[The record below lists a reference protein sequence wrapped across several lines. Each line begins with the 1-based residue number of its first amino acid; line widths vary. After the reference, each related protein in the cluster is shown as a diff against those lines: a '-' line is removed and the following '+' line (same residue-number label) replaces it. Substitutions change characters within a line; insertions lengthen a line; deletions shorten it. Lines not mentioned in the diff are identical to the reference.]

1 MINSLKTYHY
11 FYFLVSFLFFAEILS
26 AKSEISLSDKKLTE
40 IITTQER
47 FFSQSKS
54 ENKPS
59 LKEMTRQAQEI
70 VTAYES
76 YLSHNPEDTNAI
88 ILFGKFLRQV
98 GQEEYAVEF
107 FLRADQVNPKL
118 AVVKQQLAN
127 YLVEKGRPVDAFPYF
142 IMTLELAPKEAVYH
156 FHLGNFLFLFQSE
169 LIQEGIISE
178 NSARSFMHRSFR
190 EASKLDN
197 NNFDFLLR
205 YAQSFFDF
213 AESDKNEALNIWE
226 KIEKDFPGRSKIEKE
241 YFRLCKAR
249 VLLQLNRKKDAS
261 SLIKTVSSESFKDVK
276 EALMLRVKKEKN
288 ESLRTNKN
296 EKLLNKQ
303 SFHEPNH
310 KHFLPTDP
318 HLERL
323 RKITTKLVEEKM
335 LNDLETDAIEAKY
348 NQDGQIKIEFSKVP

>member
-1 MINSLKTYHY
+1 LKTYHY
-11 FYFLVSFLFFAEILS
+11 FYFLISFLFFADILN
-26 AKSEISLSDKKLTE
+26 AKSEISLSDKKLAG
-40 IITTQER
+40 IVTTQEK
-47 FFSQSKS
+47 FFLQSKS
-54 ENKPS
+54 DNKPS

-76 YLSHNPEDTNAI
+76 YLSHNPEDTSAI

-142 IMTLELAPKEAVYH
+142 IMTLELAPNEAVYH

-178 NSARSFMHRSFR
+178 NSVRSFMHRSFR
-190 EASKLDN
+190 EASNLDN

-213 AESDKNEALNIWE
+213 AESDKNEALIIWE
-226 KIEKDFPGRSKIEKE
+226 KIEKDFPDRSKIEKE

-249 VLLQLNRKKDAS
+249 ILLQLNRKKDAS
-261 SLIKTVSSESFKDVK
+261 SLIETVSSESFKGVK
-276 EALMLRVKKEKN
+276 KALMLRVKKGES
-288 ESLRTNKN
+288 ESLKTNQK
-296 EKLLNKQ
+296 EKHLNKQ
-303 SFHEPNH
+303 SFREPNH
-310 KHFLPTDP
+310 RNFLPTDP

-323 RKITTKLVEEKM
+323 RKITMKLVEEKM
-335 LNDLETDAIEAKY
+335 LNDLKADAIEAKY
-348 NQDGQIKIEFSKVP
+348 NQDGQIKIELSKIP

>member
-1 MINSLKTYHY
+1 MINCLKTYHY
-11 FYFLVSFLFFAEILS
+11 FYFLVSFLFFAEILN
-26 AKSEISLSDKKLTE
+26 AKSEISLSDKKLAE

-76 YLSHNPEDTNAI
+76 YLSHNPEDTSAI

-156 FHLGNFLFLFQSE
+156 FHWGTF
-169 LIQEGIISE
+169 
-178 NSARSFMHRSFR
+178 
-190 EASKLDN
+190 
-197 NNFDFLLR
+197 
-205 YAQSFFDF
+205 YFFF
-213 AESDKNEALNIWE
+213 N
-226 KIEKDFPGRSKIEKE
+226 
-241 YFRLCKAR
+241 
-249 VLLQLNRKKDAS
+249 
-261 SLIKTVSSESFKDVK
+261 
-276 EALMLRVKKEKN
+276 
-288 ESLRTNKN
+288 
-296 EKLLNKQ
+296 
-303 SFHEPNH
+303 
-310 KHFLPTDP
+310 
-318 HLERL
+318 
-323 RKITTKLVEEKM
+323 
-335 LNDLETDAIEAKY
+335 
-348 NQDGQIKIEFSKVP
+348 